1 MQYTNPDGLTLEV
14 PGYLDVLDM
23 DADFKAFVDSLP
35 DFGPVN
41 VVAVGGDHLVN
52 ENDDSKLFAT
62 PSDCQLRLT
71 DGLPTGFQI
80 AAWSEEGF
88 VTIVSSEQV
97 EASTEIPPDLVGIVT
112 KVRS

>member
-52 ENDDSKLFAT
+52 SNDDSKLFAT
-62 PSDCQLRLT
+62 PS
-71 DGLPTGFQI
+71 GLPTALDGRLADGF
-80 AAWSEEGF
+80 SDCG
-88 VTIVSSEQV
+88 V
-97 EASTEIPPDLVGIVT
+97 E
-112 KVRS
+112 